1 MKKIFTIFI
10 SAILLTGCSAKTD
23 YEQFKSDVKPLQNAK
38 AINITVNSTIEGSS
52 SELDGTDYVIEYTFN
67 KDNKLI
73 KMVIDTVDVYL
84 TPDTM
89 YMEIMDIWFKKAFV
103 ISEYSELNQMLTFK
117 ESLID
122 LPKGDTTFGK
132 NTTGIEEI
140 DSLLAGQS
148 LNQLLVKTGENTY
161 TFTGLEN
168 NVALDTTDGLKLTFT
183 YNDETVL
190 TLQFSETDKI
200 SLPEAASTSIETD
213 NLGI

>member
-23 YEQFKSDVKPLQNAK
+23 YEQFKSEVKPLQSAK
-38 AINITVNSTIEGSS
+38 AIDITVNSTIEDSS

-67 KDNKLI
+67 KDNELI

-89 YMEIMDIWFKKAFV
+89 YMEIMDVWLKRSFI

-122 LPKGDTTFGK
+122 LPKGDTTFA
-132 NTTGIEEI
+132 NDTTGIEEI
-140 DSLLAGQS
+140 DNLIAGKS

-161 TFTGLEN
+161 TFIGLEN
-168 NVALDTTDGLKLTFT
+168 NVTLDTSDGLLLTFN

-200 SLPEAASTSIETD
+200 SLPEAASSSIETD
-213 NLGI
+213 NLEI